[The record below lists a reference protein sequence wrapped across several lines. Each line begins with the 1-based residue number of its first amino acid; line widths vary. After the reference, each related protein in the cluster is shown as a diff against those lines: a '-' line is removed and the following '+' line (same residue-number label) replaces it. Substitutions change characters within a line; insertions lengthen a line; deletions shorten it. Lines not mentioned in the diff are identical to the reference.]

1 MKVKQEKSEVIFCN
15 QLLKY
20 LLRNYCVTDTIQ
32 GVKDNVVEKMLMV
45 SSIEPLIVWQQEK
58 TVIK

>member
-1 MKVKQEKSEVIFCN
+1 M
-15 QLLKY
+15 
-20 LLRNYCVTDTIQ
+20 TDTIQ